1 MIQFKYHIALAY
13 GEQPVRKVTWRERQ
27 TEKQI
32 EEREREYKTVRLI
45 VLYNCCRY
53 WKLSRISFYYCFIL
67 YSNYLYNN
75 NCPPMF

>member
-32 EEREREYKTVRLI
+32 EERERESI
-45 VLYNCCRY
+45 
-53 WKLSRISFYYCFIL
+53 KLL
-67 YSNYLYNN
+67 D
-75 NCPPMF
+75 